1 MIQTAVLLDRTRY
14 LRAIRSAE
22 EKNALIKYR
31 QLKSDRSIILLYN
44 PATKDGKFS
53 SKLAARTELAN
64 GYYEAW
70 PHIKPATT
78 LPQNLDLLAARGWPE
93 YEKEGV

>member
-1 MIQTAVLLDRTRY
+1 MQTAVLLDRTRY

-22 EKNALIKYR
+22 QKNNLIKYR

-44 PATKDGKFS
+44 PATQDGKFS
-53 SKLAARTELAN
+53 SKLSARTELTN

-78 LPQNLDLLAARGWPE
+78 LAQNLELLHKRGWPE
-93 YEKEGV
+93 YEVEGV